1 MIRQLQ
7 NAGPT
12 VKIVLGALLV
22 LICASMAITLIPG
35 GLGSSLGMG
44 APPAGAVAT
53 IGDQTVTTLE
63 VQREARAMVRQ
74 QFPRGGPQAS
84 MLLPY
89 FATQAA
95 EQLINQKAL
104 VAEARRMGLRA
115 NDDELRDELQHG
127 ALSSRLF
134 PEGKFIGQ
142 EEYENLLQQNDLT
155 VPQFEQQEKEFI
167 LIRKLRALVSSSAF
181 VSDSDVRDEFNKRN
195 TKVKFEYAVI
205 TQADILKELHPTDEE
220 LKAFY
225 ERNKAQYN
233 NSIPEKRQIR
243 YVVIDNAK
251 VAAATTV
258 SDQDLQSYYD
268 QHRDEFRVPEQVK
281 VSHILIKT
289 PLPAP
294 GQKED
299 EKGIAEARA
308 KAEDVLKQVKAGGD
322 FAKLAEKYS
331 DDPGSAKSG
340 GELGWIGRGR
350 TVPEF
355 EKTAFSLGKGQ
366 TSDLVKS
373 SYGFHIIRVEDKQEA
388 HLKTLAEVKSEI
400 EEKVKQQKAAQA
412 TEAAASALLSLA
424 RNDGLDKAAA
434 AKGDAPVTTDFFS
447 RTDNL
452 PGLGAS
458 PQFMDAVFSETD
470 KAPPDQV
477 QIPQGYVVFQLLAIK
492 PPATPTFEEIRS
504 KVENEFRNERGA
516 ALLQQKIQE
525 LSDRAKADHDLKKAA
540 KELGATVKTSD
551 LVAPDGQVPDIGSM
565 SGASALF
572 ALKPGD
578 ISAPITA
585 GSNGIV
591 AQLLEK
597 QAPTEEEF
605 AAKKDAIRQSL
616 VEAKQNDLFALFV
629 TNLRK
634 EMEKSNRLKVN
645 QQEMKALTRQS
656 GQEGS

>member
-585 GSNGIV
+585 GTNGIV